1 MIKFFK
7 SKSKKSLLLYFLGL
21 LLALGLFI
29 YLRLLKLDLI
39 PVFVDEAI
47 YLRWAQVMKAEPSL
61 RFLPMSD
68 GKQPLFMW
76 ILMPLLSYFPD
87 PLIAGRVLS
96 VISGLGTFFGISIL
110 SLLITQSLTV
120 SVISAFF
127 YALCP
132 FFVFYNRLSLV
143 DSMLAGIGIWTLI
156 LGYLYVK
163 KPRWDLAMILGA
175 ILGAGLLTKSPAI
188 FFIAWQPILA
198 LFFFKL
204 PRKNQGKK
212 KRYLSLLKLVG
223 GWLLAIFVSLIFYN
237 ILRLGT
243 NFHMV
248 GSRNLDYIF
257 PLSEAITHPF
267 NPLIGNFKS
276 TISWTWF
283 LFTPPV
289 FLAAL
294 FAFNR
299 KDNKYSLPLIIISLL
314 PLFAQAFVAK
324 VYTPRYILYAVT
336 PLIIVSA
343 LGFNALLRRSRIQKL
358 ISIPIIIFVFCFVS
372 SFRLVTQPE
381 KVEKLPFRM
390 RNGYLEEW
398 TAGYGQKEIA
408 DYLIDLEEQGNTIVV
423 GTEGFFGTLPDGLQ
437 IYTQGHLDIT
447 VIGVGQPIL
456 ILPESLVNTS
466 KEHLI
471 FLVVNYSRD
480 KLPQSEKDKLDLVM
494 EFPKAI
500 RADGT
505 QEKLLLY
512 QFK

>member
-1 MIKFFK
+1 
-7 SKSKKSLLLYFLGL
+7 
-21 LLALGLFI
+21 
-29 YLRLLKLDLI
+29 
-39 PVFVDEAI
+39 
-47 YLRWAQVMKAEPSL
+47 
-61 RFLPMSD
+61 
-68 GKQPLFMW
+68 
-76 ILMPLLSYFPD
+76 
-87 PLIAGRVLS
+87 
-96 VISGLGTFFGISIL
+96 
-110 SLLITQSLTV
+110 
-120 SVISAFF
+120 
-127 YALCP
+127 
-132 FFVFYNRLSLV
+132 
-143 DSMLAGIGIWTLI
+143 
-156 LGYLYVK
+156 
-163 KPRWDLAMILGA
+163 
-175 ILGAGLLTKSPAI
+175 
-188 FFIAWQPILA
+188 
-198 LFFFKL
+198 
-204 PRKNQGKK
+204 
-212 KRYLSLLKLVG
+212 
-223 GWLLAIFVSLIFYN
+223 
-237 ILRLGT
+237 
-243 NFHMV
+243 
-248 GSRNLDYIF
+248 
-257 PLSEAITHPF
+257 
-267 NPLIGNFKS
+267 
-276 TISWTWF
+276 
-283 LFTPPV
+283 
-289 FLAAL
+289 L

-299 KDNKYSLPLIIISLL
+299 KDNKYTLPLVIISLL

-343 LGFNALLRRSRIQKL
+343 LGLNALLRRSRIQKL

-494 EFPKAI
+494 EFPKAV

-505 QEKLLLY
+505 QEKLILY
-512 QFK
+512 QFR